1 MRGAGRPR
9 ERSVLMKNRR
19 FVVVVV
25 SFYLL
30 GVGVLTGM
38 LIERVRFD
46 EARSVLFTQL
56 EEDTHTLH
64 ERLMAIE
71 HEADVKR

>member
-1 MRGAGRPR
+1 M
-9 ERSVLMKNRR
+9 ENQR
-19 FVVVVV
+19 FVVVIV
-25 SFYLL
+25 SLYLL
-30 GVGVLTGM
+30 AVGVLTGM

-56 EEDTHTLH
+56 EEDTHAVH

-71 HEADVKR
+71 RETDVER

>member
-1 MRGAGRPR
+1 M
-9 ERSVLMKNRR
+9 ENRR
-19 FVVVVV
+19 FVVVIV
-25 SFYLL
+25 SSYLL

-46 EARSVLFTQL
+46 ESRSVLFTQF
-56 EEDTHTLH
+56 EEDTHKLH

-71 HEADVKR
+71 RETDVER

>member
-1 MRGAGRPR
+1 
-9 ERSVLMKNRR
+9 VI
-19 FVVVVV
+19 V

-38 LIERVRFD
+38 LIERVWFD
-46 EARSVLFTQL
+46 ESRSVLFTQL
-56 EEDTHTLH
+56 EEDTHKLH

-71 HEADVKR
+71 RETDGER

>member
-1 MRGAGRPR
+1 
-9 ERSVLMKNRR
+9 MKNRP
-19 FVVVVV
+19 FVVAIV

-30 GVGVLTGM
+30 GFGVLTGM

-56 EEDTHTLH
+56 EEDTHALH
-64 ERLMAIE
+64 ERLMQVE
-71 HEADVKR
+71 RETDVER

>member
-1 MRGAGRPR
+1 M
-9 ERSVLMKNRR
+9 ENRR
-19 FVVVVV
+19 FVVVIL
-25 SFYLL
+25 SLYLL

-46 EARSVLFTQL
+46 ESRSVLFTQL
-56 EEDTHTLH
+56 EDDTHKLH

-71 HEADVKR
+71 RETDVER

>member
-1 MRGAGRPR
+1 M
-9 ERSVLMKNRR
+9 ENQR
-19 FVVVVV
+19 FVVVIV
-25 SFYLL
+25 SLYLL

-46 EARSVLFTQL
+46 ESRSVLFTQL
-56 EEDTHTLH
+56 EDDTHKLH

-71 HEADVKR
+71 RETDVER